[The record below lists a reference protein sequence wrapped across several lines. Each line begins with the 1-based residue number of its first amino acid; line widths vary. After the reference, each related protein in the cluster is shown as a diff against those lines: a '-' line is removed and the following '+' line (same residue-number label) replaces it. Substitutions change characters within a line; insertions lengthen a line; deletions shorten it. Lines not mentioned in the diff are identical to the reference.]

1 MCRATGPATGPTTH
15 PPGLPLLS
23 DYPRFVRRHRLLLA
37 LLIGAGLMV
46 GIVLS
51 RQQPP
56 NFSATASVVLVPV
69 PMYVTPATGG
79 LMPPE
84 VSIDTDAQ
92 LLRSPEVLGA
102 IGDALDI
109 DPREAESHLS
119 VTASPNSHVLHLTVS
134 AHTAELSAR
143 AADAAVAAFID
154 VRRVALGALEDD
166 QLRQLRLYVTDQEEM
181 LSKEW
186 ARRLVIPGPDEAFA
200 EVQELKAGLEE
211 LEEARRTPAQV
222 VRPAAKPTRPE
233 HSNAEVPII
242 SGLMLGLVCGCL
254 LGAGRDRMRPRR
266 AYGAHASTRPLSRSG
281 LEPDN
286 VRHEEVRHAD

>member
-1 MCRATGPATGPTTH
+1 MAVLTTAG

-37 LLIGAGLMV
+37 LLVGAGLV
-46 GIVLS
+46 AGIVMS

-56 NFSATASVVLVPV
+56 SFSATASVVLVQV

-102 IGDALDI
+102 IGDALGVDVQ
-109 DPREAESHLS
+109 EAEGHLS

-154 VRRVALGALEDD
+154 LRRVALGALEDH

-181 LSKEW
+181 LSREW
-186 ARRLVIPGPDEAFA
+186 ARRLVIPGADEVFA

-233 HSNAEVPII
+233 HSNAEVPIT
-242 SGLMLGLVCGCL
+242 SGVMLGLVCGCL
-254 LGAGRDRMRPRR
+254 LGAGRDRLRPRR
-266 AYGAHASTRPLSRSG
+266 PRTLTPRPPSRSG
-281 LEPDN
+281 VEPD
-286 VRHEEVRHAD
+286 VVLHEEVRHGD